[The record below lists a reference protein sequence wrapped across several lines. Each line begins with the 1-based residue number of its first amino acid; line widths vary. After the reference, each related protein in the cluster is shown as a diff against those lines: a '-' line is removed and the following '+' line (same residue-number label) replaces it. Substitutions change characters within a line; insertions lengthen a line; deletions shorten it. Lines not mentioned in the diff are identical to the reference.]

1 MKRGQSCARP
11 PTGRP
16 RRTTATKARTLVDDP
31 VALAY
36 RCLPYPCSGDI
47 ICHMDKVARRRRV
60 RLSAGFAPQSAASVS
75 SPAALDIAEFRH
87 FPIREPASGNLYSLL
102 RVKTGSGLTGWGECA
117 SVNSDD
123 LKKLE
128 AAWIGKPAH
137 NYAAID
143 ASTPAG
149 GALDMALLDI
159 LGKACHAP
167 VYRVLGGPTRSKVR
181 AYGSPSAADF
191 PIVTVAVPEPVSRN
205 QGKAYQNQIRALVD
219 AVPANSDFVLNGNG
233 LLTAGDAVSVAVTL
247 ESKHPLWFD
256 EPCAHWNLETL
267 RKISSESVVPLGF
280 GRGIR
285 DIGTFQA
292 LLREGLIDVVRPELA
307 FFGIT
312 GVKRIAALAE
322 TYYVAIAP
330 HHDRG
335 PVGTAAAIHL
345 AASIPNFFIQ
355 HVPIPSAP
363 EDRAMRAALCSPN
376 PEVGHNGFL
385 ALPHGPGLGVT
396 INESAL
402 EKYHAA

>member
-1 MKRGQSCARP
+1 MNA
-11 PTGRP
+11 
-16 RRTTATKARTLVDDP
+16 
-31 VALAY
+31 VAQ
-36 RCLPYPCSGDI
+36 
-47 ICHMDKVARRRRV
+47 RRRI
-60 RLSAGFAPQSAASVS
+60 RLSAGFAPQSAA
-75 SPAALDIAEFRH
+75 AASIPSTLDIAEIRL
-87 FPIREPASGNLYSLL
+87 FPIREPVSGNQYCLL
-102 RVKTGSGLTGWGECA
+102 RVKTRSGLSGWGECP
-117 SVNSDD
+117 SVTSDD

-128 AAWIGKPAH
+128 ATWIGKPAH

-143 ASTPAG
+143 ASTPGG

-181 AYGSPSAADF
+181 AYASPFAADF
-191 PIVTVAVPEPVSRN
+191 PIVTVAVPAPASRN

-219 AVPANSDFVLNGNG
+219 AVPPGSDFVLNGNG
-233 LLTAGDAVSVAVTL
+233 LLTAGDAASVAATVEL
-247 ESKHPLWFD
+247 KHPLWFD
-256 EPCAHWNLETL
+256 EPCSHSNLEAV
-267 RKISSESVVPLGF
+267 RKISGESVVPLGF

-292 LLREGLIDVVRPELA
+292 LLREGLIDVVRPEIA

-312 GVKRIAALAE
+312 GVKRSAALAE

-330 HHDRG
+330 HHEAG
-335 PVGTAAAIHL
+335 PLGTAAAIHL
-345 AASIPNFFIQ
+345 AASVPNFFIQ

-376 PEVGHNGFL
+376 PEVGRNGFL
-385 ALPHGPGLGVT
+385 ALPRGPGLGVT